1 MGFAMLAAV
10 AVLVLATGLPVWSVL
25 VGVAGMAA
33 LIGVATG
40 TVVPSLLFILP
51 GRYVG
56 LLESDILQ
64 ALPLFV
70 AMGALLNRLPLA
82 DTLYRAGVAAFGG
95 RPFAP
100 GLSALLLG
108 VVLGPMN
115 GSVGA
120 NAIALTRA
128 IEPKLQA
135 SGAPPA
141 EAIGLL
147 AVASTLGVVVPPS
160 LVLILLGDAMLN
172 AHTIALNVSHRS
184 QQIINTQDVFRGALL
199 PAALFVA
206 GAALVV
212 MLRSRRNGPPQA
224 APPAPGAPLSGGEW
238 LTAALVL
245 AFIATL
251 LAGVSLGFFYAVEAA
266 AMGAVGLLAYGA
278 ASGALRGDTLRRVLD
293 DTIATTGALFALL
306 VAATTFTLVFRM
318 FGTDKL
324 VEAGIG
330 AMPGGAVGV
339 LVAGLGAIALSAFV
353 LDAFEIIFVVIPIVM
368 PGVLIRVPDA
378 TWVAVLVLIV
388 LQASFLLP
396 PFGYGLMM
404 TRSVAVQ
411 KPPGAA
417 VARALRPFLL
427 LQLALIVA
435 VLGLP
440 RLVHPRQ
447 GASTSEAATPASEAE
462 TRERVRTGFPAPPDD
477 QDLAPPKF

>member
-1 MGFAMLAAV
+1 MGFVMLAAV
-10 AVLVLATGLPVWSVL
+10 AALVLTTGLPVWSVL
-25 VGVAGMAA
+25 IGVAGLAA
-33 LIGVATG
+33 IVGIASG
-40 TVVPSLLFILP
+40 AVVPSLLFILP

-70 AMGALLNRLPLA
+70 GMGALLNRLPLA
-82 DTLYRAGVAAFGG
+82 DTLYRAGVAIFGG
-95 RPFAP
+95 RRFAP

-128 IEPKLQA
+128 IEPKLRA
-135 SGAPPA
+135 SGVPPA

-172 AHTIALNVSHRS
+172 AHTIALNASHRS
-184 QQIINTQDVFRGALL
+184 AQIINTQDVFRGALL
-199 PAALFVA
+199 PAGLFVA
-206 GAALVV
+206 GAALIVV
-212 MLRSRRNGPPQA
+212 WRAWRSSA
-224 APPAPGAPLSGGEW
+224 APSGERPLRMRLSGAEW
-238 LTAALVL
+238 ATACLVL
-245 AFIATL
+245 SFIGTL
-251 LAGVSLGFFYAVEAA
+251 LTGVSLGYFYAVEAA

-278 ASGALRGDTLRRVLD
+278 ASRTLHGASLRQALD

-306 VAATTFTLVFRM
+306 IAATTFTLVFRM
-318 FGTDKL
+318 FGADKL
-324 VEAGIG
+324 VEAAI
-330 AMPGGAVGV
+330 AAVPGGELGV
-339 LVAGLGAIALSAFV
+339 LLAGLAAVALSAFV

-368 PGVLIRVPDA
+368 PGVLTRVPDA

-411 KPPGAA
+411 KPPGGA

-427 LQLALIVA
+427 MQLALILA
-435 VLGLP
+435 VIAVP
-440 RLVHPRQ
+440 RMVHPRQ
-447 GASTSEAATPASEAE
+447 GPAVSAAEGAASDAE

-477 QDLAPPKF
+477 TDLPPPKF